1 MYQNNTNPI
10 SPTAP
15 SKTFAETLLSGE
27 CLPCDGIYFTISAQ
41 TPSITPTATP
51 RPSATPTILPTNTQT
66 PSATPTTSPT
76 NTPKPSLTLIPTAT
90 PTQAVFSPAASPTP
104 TTGYLA
110 QANPT
115 PTTTTTTTS
124 SLGGGWGNFH
134 TASNKYSETCRDSY
148 TPRCWSFLPDSD
160 VAFGRRTNPVFFHTS
175 NLVLLFR
182 FPFIA
187 KTVDEKLVLTGR
199 QLALY
204 NTPYAARV
212 SGVCFLRENIT

>member
-41 TPSITPTATP
+41 TPSVTPTATP

-76 NTPKPSLTLIPTAT
+76 NTPKPSSTPIPTAT
-90 PTQAVFSPAASPTP
+90 PTQPVFSPAASPTP

-124 SLGGGWGNFH
+124 SLGGGGV
-134 TASNKYSETCRDSY
+134 TS
-148 TPRCWSFLPDSD
+148 TPRPTSTPKPVEIATLPDAGVSYPT
-160 VAFGRRTNPVFFHTS
+160 VMLLLVGGLILFFS
-175 NLVLLFR
+175 ILL
-182 FPFIA
+182 I
-187 KTVDEKLVLTGR
+187 
-199 QLALY
+199 
-204 NTPYAARV
+204 
-212 SGVCFLRENIT
+212 